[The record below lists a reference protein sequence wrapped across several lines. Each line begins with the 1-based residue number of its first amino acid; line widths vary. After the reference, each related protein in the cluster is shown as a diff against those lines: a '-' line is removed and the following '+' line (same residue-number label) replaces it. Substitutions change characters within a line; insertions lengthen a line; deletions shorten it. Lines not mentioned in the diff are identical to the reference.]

1 MRCCENAGLRRVRRL
16 PSSTLNLLVDL
27 VGINRRRLNLLEL
40 EDPAELL
47 LRWEYSKS
55 KQLSFDYTTV
65 LKILLP

>member
-1 MRCCENAGLRRVRRL
+1 MRCCEKAGLRRVHRL